1 MRDKIFREIITNL
14 LIHREFKNSL
24 PPKLIIEADQV
35 VTENAN
41 KPHGIGQIYP
51 ANFSPHP
58 KNPTI
63 ARFFKEIGYVDELG
77 FGIRI
82 TTRLLQTFSGR
93 NHAEFIEGDIFKTII
108 PVKIPSLWKKSTLF
122 QLKNILV
129 NRSFC

>member
-1 MRDKIFREIITNL
+1 MRDKIFREITTNL
-14 LIHREFKNSL
+14 LIHREFKNSF
-24 PPKLIIEADQV
+24 PAKLIIEADQI

-41 KPHGIGQIYP
+41 KPHGIGQIDP

-77 FGIRI
+77 LGIRI

-93 NHAEFIEGDIFKTII
+93 DQAEFIEDDIFKTII
-108 PVKIPSLWKKSTLF
+108 PVRIPSLWKKSTLF
-122 QLKNILV
+122 RLKFILG
-129 NRSFC
+129 NRSLC